1 MQKLKFGFMNGVFS
15 MRTQSR
21 RQDLPE
27 PNRLFL
33 AHVLVVVRVQ
43 HVCPPVPELVGSL
56 QRVLVDLVVSGGERN
71 SGLFVV
77 PSFAPLPHGP
87 CRFVSLSV
95 TSKYGLPFHSSKSR
109 RTCWRGMGG
118 LVSVDSDPALAG
130 EWDLVADLSHPRGLP

>member
-1 MQKLKFGFMNGVFS
+1 MLKLGFMNCVFS

-56 QRVLVDLVVSGGERN
+56 QRVLVDLMVG
-71 SGLFVV
+71 
-77 PSFAPLPHGP
+77 
-87 CRFVSLSV
+87 
-95 TSKYGLPFHSSKSR
+95 
-109 RTCWRGMGG
+109 
-118 LVSVDSDPALAG
+118 
-130 EWDLVADLSHPRGLP
+130 

>member
-43 HVCPPVPELVGSL
+43 HVCPPVPELV
-56 QRVLVDLVVSGGERN
+56 
-71 SGLFVV
+71 
-77 PSFAPLPHGP
+77 
-87 CRFVSLSV
+87 CRRAVFSASWWILWWAEANGIRDSLSC
-95 TSKYGLPFHSSKSR
+95 HRSR
-109 RTCWRGMGG
+109 RYHMG
-118 LVSVDSDPALAG
+118 L
-130 EWDLVADLSHPRGLP
+130 ADLSV